1 MASVKVLLS
10 SVLLLVLVSGCA
22 VSNNQLLTFHKPLD
36 VGDRLPADFMVITCD
51 TRDGARYMTRTGF
64 YHPECRRAQFNP
76 GMRVVFREYE
86 NVGEGGMWLIRIRDA
101 ADTATWL
108 VLPWHDWA

>member
-1 MASVKVLLS
+1 MKVLLS
-10 SVLLLVLVSGCA
+10 SVLLLVFISGCA
-22 VSNNQLLTFHKPLD
+22 VSNNQFLTFRKPLD
-36 VGDRLPADFMVITCD
+36 VGDQVPANSIVITCD

-64 YHPECRRAQFNP
+64 YHPECRRVQSNS

-86 NVGEGGMWLIRIRDA
+86 NVGEGGMWLIRIRDDA
-101 ADTATWL
+101 SAATWL